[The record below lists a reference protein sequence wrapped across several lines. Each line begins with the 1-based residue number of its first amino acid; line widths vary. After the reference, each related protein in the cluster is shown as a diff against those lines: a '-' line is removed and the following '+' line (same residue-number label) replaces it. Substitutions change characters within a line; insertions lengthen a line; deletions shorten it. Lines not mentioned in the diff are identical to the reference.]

1 MESALFFRIVG
12 FDANGK
18 PIPIQFNRIE
28 DMVPVVPAIE
38 DCIATGRRKEV
49 FEFKAEIRSQIQ
61 TSLKVLP
68 EFAQPMQL
76 PIGLLPSANN
86 RIRLELNVGSVVP
99 NDPVE
104 VSRVPHFD
112 PVFRERT

>member
-1 MESALFFRIVG
+1 MESALFFRVVG

-18 PIPIQFNRIE
+18 PILIQFNRIE

-61 TSLKVLP
+61 TGLKVLA
-68 EFAQPMQL
+68 EFAKTMQL
-76 PIGLLPSANN
+76 AIGLLPSANN
-86 RIRLELNVGSVVP
+86 RIRFELNVGSVVP
-99 NDPVE
+99 NDSIE
-104 VSRVPHFD
+104 VSRVPHLN
-112 PVFRERT
+112 PVFRERA